1 MSSIYHLLFLQYLL
15 ACIHSDGMKQRVW
28 YQVQW
33 EEDYCPTPQQALQP
47 ALAQQDLQHDETQML
62 QLIYKE
68 SWIYDVSLIHN
79 GIELKAL
86 MLFYCRSDIYIHMVS
101 DG

>member
-1 MSSIYHLLFLQYLL
+1 
-15 ACIHSDGMKQRVW
+15 
-28 YQVQW
+28 
-33 EEDYCPTPQQALQP
+33 
-47 ALAQQDLQHDETQML
+47 ML

-68 SWIYDVSLIHN
+68 SWMYDVSLIHN

-86 MLFYCRSDIYIHMVS
+86 MLFYCRSDIYIHTVP

>member
-1 MSSIYHLLFLQYLL
+1 MGRGLLPYFSANPEAGTASLHTARSFVMLKMMRP
-15 ACIHSDGMKQRVW
+15 G
-28 YQVQW
+28 
-33 EEDYCPTPQQALQP
+33 T
-47 ALAQQDLQHDETQML
+47 L

-68 SWIYDVSLIHN
+68 SWIYDASLIHN

-86 MLFYCRSDIYIHMVS
+86 MLFYCGPDINIHTVP

>member
-1 MSSIYHLLFLQYLL
+1 MRRGLLPYF
-15 ACIHSDGMKQRVW
+15 STS
-28 YQVQW
+28 
-33 EEDYCPTPQQALQP
+33 PTASTGTARSFVIFKMMRLR
-47 ALAQQDLQHDETQML
+47 ML

-68 SWIYDVSLIHN
+68 SWMYDVSLIHN

-86 MLFYCRSDIYIHMVS
+86 MLFYCRSDIYIHTVP

>member
-1 MSSIYHLLFLQYLL
+1 MGRGPLPYFSAS
-15 ACIHSDGMKQRVW
+15 
-28 YQVQW
+28 
-33 EEDYCPTPQQALQP
+33 PP
-47 ALAQQDLQHDETQML
+47 AGTGTGTARSFVIFKMMRLGML
-62 QLIYKE
+62 QLIYKQ

-86 MLFYCRSDIYIHMVS
+86 MLFYCRSDINIHTVS

>member
-1 MSSIYHLLFLQYLL
+1 MRRGLLPYFS
-15 ACIHSDGMKQRVW
+15 AS
-28 YQVQW
+28 
-33 EEDYCPTPQQALQP
+33 PTASTGTARSFVIFKMMRLR
-47 ALAQQDLQHDETQML
+47 ML

-68 SWIYDVSLIHN
+68 SWMYDVSLIHN

-86 MLFYCRSDIYIHMVS
+86 MLFYCRSDIYIHTVP